1 MNKTVLSGAC
11 KYCGQIQNIS
21 AATQEEADK
30 IATNRCYCPG
40 ARKAQKREAMVRNA
54 KAINYDGAENISNLM
69 ITAGDMILNEEIQG
83 IAISAGNIKYKA
95 SSNKDE
101 YIKFQRTETKKQ
113 ELQE

>member
-1 MNKTVLSGAC
+1 MNKTVLSGVC

-54 KAINYDGAENISNLM
+54 KAINYEGTENISDLL

-83 IAISAGNIKYKA
+83 IAIAAGNIKFKA
-95 SSNKDE
+95 SSNKDG

>member
-1 MNKTVLSGAC
+1 MDKTVLAGVC
-11 KYCGQIQNIS
+11 KYCGQIQDIS
-21 AATQEEADK
+21 ASTQDEADN
-30 IATNRCYCPG
+30 IATSRCYCLG

-83 IAISAGNIKYKA
+83 IAISVGNVKYKA
-95 SSNKDE
+95 LSNKDG

>member
-30 IATNRCYCPG
+30 IATNRCHCPG

-54 KAINYDGAENISNLM
+54 KAINCEGTENISDLL

-83 IAISAGNIKYKA
+83 ITIAAGNIKFEA
-95 SSNKDE
+95 SSNKDG